1 MGTLALY
8 DMTGQARAACRVES
22 QSLIVA
28 TAGSMPAAKPGPVSP
43 YTLKDHARPQ
53 TWQRIRR
60 TRRASFEVAFQ
71 SWVLYGFNVA
81 FEAFGASIKLVFR
94 IVEFSKIQELSV
106 HTSLS
111 CCPRRARRGESRARR
126 ALRGAVHT
134 FVKGRCARFE
144 VFF

>member
-1 MGTLALY
+1 MQGRISIAHRRHRRLDAR
-8 DMTGQARAACRVES
+8 GKARSGIAVHSEGPRAAPD
-22 QSLIVA
+22 L
-28 TAGSMPAAKPGPVSP
+28 AA
-43 YTLKDHARPQ
+43 HQ
-53 TWQRIRR
+53 TH
-60 TRRASFEVAFQ
+60 TP
-71 SWVLYGFNVA
+71 WVLYGFNVA